1 MTGLQNQLGLS
12 YGSECDAMASWVQ
25 MGGSFSM
32 TEMTMGKSD
41 PVTMGLSRFFCD
53 APSPLSEWQSRVVQ
67 EAQGRD
73 QVISSPDAQTQ
84 GQLDKTNARLAQH
97 NAQAKDRISQ
107 CRLRLH
113 HYLKRPWLPGAA
125 RHITAL
131 RAKIESLTQSIKAP
145 VPFSQLSRQIA
156 AIAASGRALDDKKAM
171 VEHLRLDAGLTKG
184 EMRELFTKRIAEVTE
199 ESYKRLET
207 DARTLGQ
214 RPTDP
219 ALHLGMP
226 GSIYTPQAFYAQMNQ
241 TLATQTAT
249 TDLSRLRQQTSFL
262 RGLYPKPKKRGFWG
276 KIKSGFA
283 KVGGAF
289 KTIGGIDQTYTSNN
303 RIISAAVV
311 IDRKSL
317 KEIEAKYS
325 VMEVNFPYIPGFLSY
340 RELPA
345 MVEAYRMLE
354 QRPDMIIIDGNGIL
368 HPRRLGLAS
377 HLGILLDAVTIGVAK
392 NLLSG
397 EVDGERVIID
407 KEVRGY
413 RLVTKEHANP
423 IFISPGHK
431 IGLASA
437 IDLAKKLIIPP
448 HKLPEPVHLAHKLA
462 NRVKKELKDAED
474 AVKGV
479 APSPA

>member
-289 KTIGGIDQTYTSNN
+289 KTIGGI
-303 RIISAAVV
+303 A
-311 IDRKSL
+311 
-317 KEIEAKYS
+317 
-325 VMEVNFPYIPGFLSY
+325 G
-340 RELPA
+340 
-345 MVEAYRMLE
+345 
-354 QRPDMIIIDGNGIL
+354 
-368 HPRRLGLAS
+368 RLGKAVLPLSKIAGALLAPLRKFPL
-377 HLGILLDAVTIGVAK
+377 LGRVLTLAQAVMRPGMLAK
-392 NLLSG
+392 LGLM
-397 EVDGERVIID
+397 
-407 KEVRGY
+407 
-413 RLVTKEHANP
+413 
-423 IFISPGHK
+423 ISLP
-431 IGLASA
+431 GLAAPLS
-437 IDLAKKLIIPP
+437 LTGLFSMLKLS
-448 HKLPEPVHLAHKLA
+448 
-462 NRVKKELKDAED
+462 RRQ
-474 AVKGV
+474 G
-479 APSPA
+479 